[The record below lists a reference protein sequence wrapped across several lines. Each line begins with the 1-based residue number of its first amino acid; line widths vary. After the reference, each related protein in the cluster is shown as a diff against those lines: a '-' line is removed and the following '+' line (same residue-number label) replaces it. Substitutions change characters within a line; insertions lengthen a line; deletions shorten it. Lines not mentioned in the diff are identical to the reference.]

1 LISDGVVLLR
11 DWAPEDAGW
20 FATTA
25 AGDELI
31 QRYTTLPPTLT
42 ERDVR
47 AAWVEA
53 EYRKPA

>member
-31 QRYTTLPPTLT
+31 QRYTTLLAGPERAVTNPT
-42 ERDVR
+42 EKR
-47 AAWVEA
+47 
-53 EYRKPA
+53 